1 MHRYVLLC
9 YAMFCSAPIY
19 STQLYC
25 SILHY
30 TTRYT
35 ILYYAYALK
44 RTWGKSAEEVYSN
57 YTNARLQKGQHLH
70 HHSKSLLLDSHI
82 LTKTLGDIEETHPKA
97 SLGSSSDPSGT

>member
-30 TTRYT
+30 TTLYT

-44 RTWGKSAEEVYSN
+44 RTLGRVPKKSAAIVL
-57 YTNARLQKGQHLH
+57 TPD
-70 HHSKSLLLDSHI
+70 SKR
-82 LTKTLGDIEETHPKA
+82 
-97 SLGSSSDPSGT
+97 GSTSTIIAKVSS